1 MTVFLIE
8 YFKVFNQKDFK
19 RNLPDFIKEMNRSEE
34 AFN

>member
-19 RNLPDFIKEMNRSEE
+19 QNLPDFIKEMNRSEE
-34 AFN
+34 